1 MAYMG
6 TSYGYSEE
14 ESSYGCT
21 TEDESKVKLFFG
33 RNSKMGRYEGSMNRF
48 QAYEES
54 EQESSSSSS
63 EEHVRKNSA

>member
-1 MAYMG
+1 MMKCRRL
-6 TSYGYSEE
+6 E
-14 ESSYGCT
+14 
-21 TEDESKVKLFFG
+21 
-33 RNSKMGRYEGSMNRF
+33 RYERSMNQF